1 MAMCSRE
8 VGADLTF
15 AWPQAQAAV
24 MGAEQAVDLIFRRK
38 IEAAADPEAEHTKI
52 IEEYKRLFNNPY
64 YAAARGHINAVIL
77 PRETR
82 PILID
87 ALEVLSTKSQPLPT
101 RRHGNIP
108 L

>member
-24 MGAEQAVDLIFRRK
+24 MGAEQAIDLVFRRK
-38 IEAAADPEAEHTKI
+38 IEAAADPEAEHAKS

-64 YAAARGHINAVIL
+64 SAAARGHINAVIL

-82 PILID
+82 PILIS
-87 ALEVLSTKSQPLPT
+87 ALEILSTKSQPLPT

>member
-15 AWPQAQAAV
+15 AWPHAQTAV
-24 MGAEQAVDLIFRRK
+24 MGAEQAVDLVFRRR
-38 IEAAADPEAEHTKI
+38 IEAAADPEAEHARI
-52 IEEYKRLFNNPY
+52 VEEYKRLFNNPY

-77 PRETR
+77 PRDTR
-82 PILID
+82 PILIN
-87 ALEVLSTKSQPLPT
+87 ALEALSTKSQSPPA